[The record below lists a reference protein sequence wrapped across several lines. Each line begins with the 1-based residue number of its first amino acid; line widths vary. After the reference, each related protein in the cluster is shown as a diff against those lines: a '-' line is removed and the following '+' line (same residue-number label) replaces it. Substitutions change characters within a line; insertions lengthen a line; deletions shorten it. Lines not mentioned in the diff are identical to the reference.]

1 VIGAQAPLGQQ
12 FLDVTVRKG
21 KVQVPATAS
30 RIISGSN
37 WRYLNRAATEGAR
50 SIGPAYQVTL
60 RCSAYVLTEID
71 IYRRNQVDGAKY
83 SEPSRSTLLNSS
95 APNVDGDR
103 QLGIFRNSEYR
114 KYSVN
119 GILTFRLFS
128 SPTVLNLMTPKS
140 PALRLPTFGDVGPE
154 LTNPGGRPPGEISDL
169 CQCCGLELGFGVAST
184 WSLSVLRPLSEAA
197 FVRRG
202 RNGDVEL
209 FRARALIRTVL
220 VQTLEKTGA
229 LP

>member
-37 WRYLNRAATEGAR
+37 WRHLNRAVTEGAR

-128 SPTVLNLMTPKS
+128 SPTVLNLMTP
-140 PALRLPTFGDVGPE
+140 
-154 LTNPGGRPPGEISDL
+154 EISRSPSPNVWG
-169 CQCCGLELGFGVAST
+169 CRPRTHKPGWPAARGNF
-184 WSLSVLRPLSEAA
+184 WPLSMLWLGARLWSR
-197 FVRRG
+197 F
-202 RNGDVEL
+202 DVEP
-209 FRARALIRTVL
+209 FGAPALIRSGVRPAG
-220 VQTLEKTGA
+220 EKRRRGA
-229 LP
+229 FPCSSPDPNGSGANA